1 MIFLALVLALV
12 LLWVWPRPVPL
23 HSDDWFARWR
33 ATVADFAAAP
43 AVLLALSVALPALA
57 ASIVLD
63 VAEDLLFGLPWI
75 ALAALLVV
83 YSFGRT
89 DVAGA
94 MARYRGALQA
104 ADFAA
109 IADTLRPPR
118 EGEEAVALTPQEAHA
133 LARRGYHYAAYEG
146 WFAVVFWLLLLG
158 PAAALLYRLL
168 QLGRDGA
175 TGAVAQRWLFY
186 VDWLPARVL
195 AATFTVAGDFVRS
208 RDELLDVVTD
218 AQREADEVLTYVG
231 VAALGAAP
239 EPAET
244 PGAFGA
250 QAARECAETESLLS
264 RSTTV
269 WLAVV
274 AILVVFG

>member
-1 MIFLALVLALV
+1 MIFLALVLALL
-12 LLWVWPRPVPL
+12 LLWLWPRPVPL
-23 HSDDWFARWR
+23 HWDTWFTRWR
-33 ATVADFAAAP
+33 DGVADFTSSP
-43 AVLLALSVALPALA
+43 AIVLALTVLLPAIA
-57 ASIVLD
+57 ANIVLD
-63 VAEDLLFGLPWI
+63 VARDLLFGLPWVG
-75 ALAALLVV
+75 LAALLTV

-109 IADTLRPPR
+109 IAETLRPTE
-118 EGEEAVALTPQEAHA
+118 EGEEPVEMTPQEVHG
-133 LARRGYHYAAYEG
+133 LARRGYFYAAYEG

-168 QLGRDGA
+168 HLARDGD
-175 TGAVAQRWLFY
+175 TGEVAQNWLFY
-186 VDWLPARVL
+186 ADWLPSRLL
-195 AATFTVAGDFVRS
+195 AATFAVTGDFVRS

-218 AQREADEVLTYVG
+218 AQREAGEVLTHVG

-239 EPAET
+239 EPAGSA
-244 PGAFGA
+244 GAFGA

-264 RSTTV
+264 RTATAWV
-269 WLAVV
+269 AVV
-274 AILVVFG
+274 AVLVVFG